1 VLGTG
6 TALAPLIVALLS
18 GGGRWWLLPVAVGVA
33 SVALALLELIQTLS
47 IPAEDEPQPAPFPAA
62 GLLALDRLRPP
73 YGICETLFGNGRNG
87 VPAPAALPLAT
98 ANLALAVFLGGH
110 DHRSPAGQ
118 RGLHQSPR

>member
-1 VLGTG
+1 MNLSPRRSLPLGFWLWIAF
-6 TALAPLIVALLS
+6 AL
-18 GGGRWWLLPVAVGVA
+18 
-33 SVALALLELIQTLS
+33 
-47 IPAEDEPQPAPFPAA
+47 
-62 GLLALDRLRPP
+62 P

-110 DHRSPAGQ
+110 DHRSPAGH